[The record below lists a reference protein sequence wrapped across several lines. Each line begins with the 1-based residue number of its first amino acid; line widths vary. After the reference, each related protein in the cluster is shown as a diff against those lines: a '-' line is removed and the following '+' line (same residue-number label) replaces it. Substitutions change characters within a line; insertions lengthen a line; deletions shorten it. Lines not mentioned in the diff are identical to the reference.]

1 VSVTKNREPPNSRE
15 LAAEAQRYRDAVFVL
30 SSMRRAYLKMQ
41 ITAEDYKFLRHLAI
55 AGYVKEADR
64 QLAKKISEK
73 YKDEREVF

>member
-1 VSVTKNREPPNSRE
+1 MTKNREPPNKKE

-30 SSMRRAYLKMQ
+30 SAMRRAYLKME

-64 QLAKKISEK
+64 QLANKINEK
-73 YKDEREVF
+73 YRDKREVF